1 MTEWKASITLRI
13 PPTIREELEEVA
25 AKEKRSLGNLG
36 SVLLEWATQQLRT
49 VNGSTER
56 LLKTQI
62 KPSAD
67 AKRAGR

>member
-25 AKEKRSLGNLG
+25 AREKRSLGNLG
-36 SVLLEWATQQLRT
+36 SVLLEWATQQLRA
-49 VNGSTER
+49 VDGSTER